1 MTADGH
7 LNQAHT
13 LNVPGGWAKIGQA
26 RFEVATRR
34 LMFDGAV
41 VALDHRPAELL
52 LMLLA
57 RAGQTVSKNDILDQL
72 WPDRAVTEASL
83 TKCVRQLRLALR
95 DHDHELVRTVHG
107 QGFRIE
113 PGVCREDVC
122 APAPEPPPARPLP
135 PAPEAGRRPRALW
148 VATAFLVLGIIV
160 ALWRASPASH
170 LGRAAP
176 EAARQSYI
184 KGMQDWAQ
192 RTPASLT
199 AAVDDFNRALRVDPD
214 YAEAYVGLANTY
226 NLLREY
232 SGMPDAQAFGLAKN
246 AARHALRLNPNL
258 AGAHA
263 ALAFVLFWG
272 DWDFPSAM
280 AEYERGLALEPDNPG
295 IHHWYA
301 TSLDNVGDG
310 ARALAHID
318 RALELSPE
326 SRSIKADRAIIL
338 FHLGHTEEARGIL
351 TGLAGIDP
359 EFASPHAYLAEIG
372 LATGDDTAFLRESTR
387 FAQLTHRAAPA
398 AIAAAA
404 GVGEAAGGHAG
415 MIRGLLAAR
424 LAAFATGN
432 SGAADVASAYAL
444 SGDKTD
450 ALRMLAQ
457 AIDRH
462 ELTATYMLNDPGL
475 RLLAADPAGAP
486 LLARLRLNPGGSD
499 PHGAPL

>member
-1 MTADGH
+1 

-13 LNVPGGWAKIGQA
+13 PKPPGGWAQIGQA
-26 RFEVATRR
+26 RFDVARRR
-34 LMFDGAV
+34 LTLDGAV

-52 LMLLA
+52 MLLLS
-57 RAGQTVSKNDILDQL
+57 RAGQTVPKNEILDHL

-95 DHDHELVRTVHG
+95 DHDHDLVRTVHG

-113 PGVCREDVC
+113 ASGVPEWGSEPSPVP
-122 APAPEPPPARPLP
+122 PAPPPPA
-135 PAPEAGRRPRALW
+135 AQHRRTGVPIA
-148 VATAFLVLGIIV
+148 AAILVLGAAV
-160 ALWRASPASH
+160 ALWRHSPAMQ
-170 LGRAAP
+170 AAHAP
-176 EAARQSYI
+176 PQAARQAYI

-199 AAVDDFNRALRVDPD
+199 AAVDDFTTALRIDPD

-232 SGMPDAQAFGLAKN
+232 TGMPDAQAFALAKG
-246 AARHALRLNPNL
+246 AAQHALRLNPNL

-272 DWDFPSAM
+272 DWDFPAAL

-301 TSLDNVGDG
+301 TSLDNVGDRT
-310 ARALAHID
+310 RALAHID

-326 SRSIKADRAIIL
+326 SRSIRADRAILL
-338 FHLGHTEEARGIL
+338 FHLGRTEEARAIL
-351 TGLAGIDP
+351 AGLAAIDP

-372 LATGDDTAFLRESTR
+372 LATGDDAGFLREAAR

-404 GVGEAAGGHAG
+404 ASGEASGGHAG
-415 MIRGLLAAR
+415 MIHGLLSAR
-424 LAAFATGN
+424 LAAFQTGTV
-432 SGAADVASAYAL
+432 GAADVASAYAL
-444 SGDKTD
+444 SGDKPA
-450 ALRMLAQ
+450 ALRMLGQ

-462 ELTATYMLNDPGL
+462 ELTATFVLNDPGL

-486 LLARLRLNPGGSD
+486 LLARLRLDPGQ
-499 PHGAPL
+499 H